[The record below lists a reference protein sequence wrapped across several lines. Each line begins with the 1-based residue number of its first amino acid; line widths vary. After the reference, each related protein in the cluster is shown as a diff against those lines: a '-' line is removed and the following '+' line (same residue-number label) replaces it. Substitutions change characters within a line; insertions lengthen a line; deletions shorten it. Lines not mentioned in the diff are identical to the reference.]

1 MNSTG
6 ATMGTNTTSMHCLM
20 SSTEDFVTLFQR
32 VLMILEMVVGLPA
45 NIVALCIFCFRM
57 KYWKPH
63 TLFLFNL
70 VLADFVLL
78 MSVPFRIDANLRGEN
93 WVFGQAWCRIN
104 LFMLSV
110 NRSASIAFMTAVAVD
125 RYFKV
130 VHPLHCVSRI
140 TLTQSA
146 WLAGLIWMLVT
157 TLRIPLLTI
166 NLLHQNGNISL
177 CRSFSSYTEVHWA
190 IKVHYVAFIAEFLL
204 PWFLL
209 LFCSARITC
218 YLLKRQVG
226 GQKKVRK
233 AILAVGV
240 ITLVF
245 TVCFMPS
252 VLTGIG
258 GMYIKYFHPE
268 DCTSYNQI
276 TRLFVLCI
284 GFTYFNSALDPVIY
298 TFCSSVFRDAFKS
311 FFSHLGSVKKNVRA
325 DNTVTDEQQKLS
337 NY

>member
-6 ATMGTNTTSMHCLM
+6 ATEMMNKTLMHCSMLP
-20 SSTEDFVTLFQR
+20 TQDLGTLFQR
-32 VLMILEMVVGLPA
+32 ILMILEIVVGLPA
-45 NIVALCIFCFRM
+45 NIVALCIFCFHM

-70 VLADFVLL
+70 VLADFLLL

-93 WVFGQAWCRIN
+93 WVFGPTWCRIN

-146 WLAGLIWMLVT
+146 LLSGLMWMAVIA
-157 TLRIPLLTI
+157 LRTPLLTI
-166 NLLHQNGNISL
+166 NLLRQHGNISL
-177 CRSFSSYTEVHWA
+177 CRSFSSYTVVPLV
-190 IKVHYVAFIAEFLL
+190 IKLHYVAFTVEFLL

-218 YLLKRQVG
+218 FLLKRQVG
-226 GQKKVRK
+226 GQKKVRR

-245 TVCFMPS
+245 TFCFMPS
-252 VLTGIG
+252 VLTGLG
-258 GMYIKYFHPE
+258 GVYIKYFHPK
-268 DCTSYNQI
+268 DCMSYNQI
-276 TRLFVLCI
+276 TRVFVLCI
-284 GFTYFNSALDPVIY
+284 GFTYFNSALDPIVY
-298 TFCSSVFRDAFKS
+298 AFCSSMFRDAFKS
-311 FFSHLGSVKKNVRA
+311 FFSHLGYVKNNARA
-325 DNTVTDEQQKLS
+325 DNTVTAEQHKLS
-337 NY
+337 DY